1 MIKLH
6 FPTQK
11 TNLLPPFSPFHP
23 FKPFLFTI
31 TMRTKENTLVMFLVF
46 LIILGLMGVTSCRHI
61 KQETSS
67 NRELIDQRLRD
78 RYSPM
83 FLRSFTVIHGRGP
96 KGKPKTSSSVHVV
109 SHRLVPGGPN
119 PLHN

>member
-1 MIKLH
+1 
-6 FPTQK
+6 
-11 TNLLPPFSPFHP
+11 
-23 FKPFLFTI
+23 
-31 TMRTKENTLVMFLVF
+31 MRTKENTLVMFLVF

-96 KGKPKTSSSVHVV
+96 IGKPKTSSSVHVV

>member
-1 MIKLH
+1 H

-67 NRELIDQRLRD
+67 HRELIDQRLRD

-83 FLRSFTVIHGRGP
+83 FLRTFTVIHGRGP
-96 KGKPKTSSSVHVV
+96 IGKPKTSSSVHVV